1 MTDDP
6 RAILG
11 AAGVECAEVD
21 RWLEVPDVSIDDVS
35 YHASVA
41 ILALATRLAAVVSYF
56 EGEMDVD
63 SAAPWAL
70 GEIRRVLAE
79 HDSDRG
85 A

>member
-1 MTDDP
+1 MPDNP
-6 RAILG
+6 REILK

-21 RWLEVPDVSIDDVS
+21 EWLEVPDVTIDDVS
-35 YHASVA
+35 YHASAA
-41 ILALATRLAAVVSYF
+41 ILALATRLAAIVSYF
-56 EGEMDVD
+56 EAEMGIDD
-63 SAAPWAL
+63 AAPWAL